1 MDCRWGHP
9 YDAKQRRRK
18 IAVLLFGAVGYAL
31 LYALGSQIDVRGFTT
46 GQETLKR
53 FLAALPVAVVVL
65 FGMLEWLLP
74 RLTGK
79 IDVEERKSKPFCTLG
94 AMALIFLSYVPMLLI
109 EYPGSFAYD
118 TTGQAL
124 QIWYG
129 QLDAFHPLLHTLL
142 IKFCI
147 IDCYEWLQ
155 SMERGALLYSLI
167 QMTLVSCCFAWICAS
182 LSRSCSRRAARI
194 AVAFF
199 CLFPYHMAFASNCT
213 KDVLFSA
220 NFALMVT
227 LAFEKICTGRLGRFH
242 ALLYVISEVLACLLR
257 NNMIYAMAVWL
268 LVLLINGKM
277 RRKLLT
283 ASAIATVLALG
294 FNEALIICLNAQ
306 RGNICE
312 MLSVPAQQLA
322 RVYRDEP
329 QTFTEED
336 MEDLN
341 WLIQNNAYVHYDAT
355 LADAVKNNLN
365 QKGFQQDTTRALRL
379 WISVGSRQPG
389 LYIDAFLNTA
399 LPFLYPYGTYHGTA
413 RYIETG
419 ILDNGMTLKFG
430 QPDFVQPRRFAAIRD
445 FLDEHIF
452 GNGADDIP
460 VLRWVF
466 NAGLVIWLMLLCV
479 LYAMYRGD
487 WAHVSMLMLPVLLW
501 GTYLLGPVMQ
511 GRYLYPFVCILPV
524 LCAGLGAR
532 PARGTDSI
540 IHEEE

>member
-379 WISVGSRQPG
+379 
-389 LYIDAFLNTA
+389 
-399 LPFLYPYGTYHGTA
+399 
-413 RYIETG
+413 
-419 ILDNGMTLKFG
+419 
-430 QPDFVQPRRFAAIRD
+430 
-445 FLDEHIF
+445 
-452 GNGADDIP
+452 
-460 VLRWVF
+460 
-466 NAGLVIWLMLLCV
+466 
-479 LYAMYRGD
+479 
-487 WAHVSMLMLPVLLW
+487 
-501 GTYLLGPVMQ
+501 
-511 GRYLYPFVCILPV
+511 
-524 LCAGLGAR
+524 
-532 PARGTDSI
+532 
-540 IHEEE
+540 